1 MSITWTTRAETGAD
15 PAAID
20 AVNFH
25 AFGRRYEPDLVI
37 RLRADATAWLPAL
50 SYVATQD
57 TPGAFSGVG
66 LAAGGPD
73 DEVVAHALLSR
84 CHIDDTPALVLGP
97 VAVLPAYQRAGAG
110 SATIRAAL
118 GAARSAGEHA
128 VVLLGHPEYYPR
140 FGFRES
146 TAFGIHGEHD
156 GPAQM
161 ALALNPDRPLPR
173 GTIHYPSAWDA

>member
-1 MSITWTTRAETGAD
+1 LSITWNTRAETGAD
-15 PAAID
+15 TAAID

-25 AFGRRYEPDLVI
+25 AFGRRYEPDIVL
-37 RLRADATAWLPAL
+37 RLRADATAWIPAL
-50 SYVATQD
+50 SYVATR
-57 TPGAFSGVG
+57 
-66 LAAGGPD
+66 D

-84 CHIDDTPALVLGP
+84 CHIDETPALVLGP
-97 VAVLPAYQRAGAG
+97 VAVLPAYQRSGAG
-110 SATIRAAL
+110 STTIRAAL
-118 GAARSAGEHA
+118 NAARSAGEHA

-161 ALALNPDRPLPR
+161 ALGLDRNRPLPR
-173 GTIHYPSAWDA
+173 GTIQYPPAWDA